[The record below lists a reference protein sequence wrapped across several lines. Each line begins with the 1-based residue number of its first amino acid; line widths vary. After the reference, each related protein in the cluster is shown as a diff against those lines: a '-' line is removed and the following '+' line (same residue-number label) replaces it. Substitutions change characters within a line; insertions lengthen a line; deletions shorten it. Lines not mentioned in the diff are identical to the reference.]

1 MSKDELKDHI
11 GSNLIPLVDYY
22 FYDSYRGEERKYE
35 PLMLDLISSM
45 KYFIKPISK
54 IVTDRNFKDEVPD
67 GLHVMLVDYLEKLY
81 SRIEKSLQTSPD
93 IVPSQEEREAQKQA
107 IEVWKELRD
116 VVTDVVRVSAKKTIK
131 KLMKLGIQR
140 RICN

>member
-1 MSKDELKDHI
+1 MEKTHGKQIFSNFKLKMLKKMSKDELKDHI

-67 GLHVMLVDYLEKLY
+67 GLHVMLVDYLESYTLVLRKAYKQVQISYLPKKNVKH
-81 SRIEKSLQTSPD
+81 KS
-93 IVPSQEEREAQKQA
+93 KQS
-107 IEVWKELRD
+107 KCGRNY
-116 VVTDVVRVSAKKTIK
+116 VT
-131 KLMKLGIQR
+131 L
-140 RICN
+140 